1 LHGRTYPPTKKG
13 EMFTRQKKPKKQ
25 LLHVSLKKKEKKTAA
40 ERAKV
45 DAGKDGM

>member
-1 LHGRTYPPTKKG
+1 
-13 EMFTRQKKPKKQ
+13 MFTRQKKNKKTIAARF
-25 LLHVSLKKKEKKTAA
+25 LKKKEKMTAA